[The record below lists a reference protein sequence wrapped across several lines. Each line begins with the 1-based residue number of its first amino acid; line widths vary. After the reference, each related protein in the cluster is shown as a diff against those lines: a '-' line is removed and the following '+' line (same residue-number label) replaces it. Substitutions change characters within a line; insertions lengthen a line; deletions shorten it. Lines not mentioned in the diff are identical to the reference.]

1 MATRS
6 TVSKKAAKRRISDT
20 GSKRGDELMARHRR
34 ALPTLH
40 AAARRVAER
49 LQRERVLQP
58 GSIVLHSGS
67 GAGGILLKSSEAGVE
82 LRSLEPGDE
91 TGSALVEV
99 TCDPARLTS
108 IIEGKKDARM
118 QFFAGGIRVRGDM
131 TYLSQ
136 IGMQIGF
143 LDRPI
148 V

>member
-6 TVSKKAAKRRISDT
+6 RASKKVAKPRVADT
-20 GSKRGDELMARHRR
+20 GGRGVDELIARHRR
-34 ALPTLH
+34 ALPVLQ
-40 AAARRVAER
+40 AAARSGAER

-82 LRSLEPGDE
+82 LRPLEPGDE
-91 TGSALVEV
+91 TASALVEV

-108 IIEGKKDARM
+108 IIEGKKDART
-118 QFFAGGIRVRGDM
+118 QFLAGGIRVRGDM
-131 TYLSQ
+131 AYLSQ
-136 IGMQIGF
+136 IGMQLGF
-143 LDRPI
+143 LDRPL